1 MSIYDEAHTID
12 QIAAVMRS
20 CVSRGVCKS
29 DALDEA
35 LAVRGDMPV
44 EACYEIAEIS
54 YDSVIQSH
62 LQSLGVTAGH
72 LLSPSVTQGHDE
84 SPGGPREVTQLVTQF
99 VERQKGEFNVRTLD
113 DMCGFKADQRNART
127 KALSRLEKQGKI
139 VRVNSKIGVYR
150 TVGGKKRSM
159 DLLNCSIEEFPIVLP
174 FGLNDMVEVYPKE
187 VILIAGESNAGKTS
201 LMFWILWHTL
211 CNLKSKGIL
220 NTVNTQDNSKG
231 ISLRY
236 ISSEMGENQTARK
249 AASLVVDDPEPL
261 KTWAEYVDC
270 IEVDGPVQDD
280 IIPYGLNVLDYLE
293 PPDNDYAKM
302 VGAIAD
308 IFHKLTSGVAI
319 ISIQKRSNSE
329 EGVGG
334 SGTREK
340 PRLSLNVTENKVD
353 GAYAFSTVK
362 ITKAKHYRD
371 YNPSGLE
378 FDFKVSNRGGK
389 VVPIS
394 GRWMPKKELDG
405 VRKMPNYGQMS
416 NGSALMGEMHGL
428 RAQSAPF

>member
-1 MSIYDEAHTID
+1 MADLGERIEKITTT
-12 QIAAVMRS
+12 VRKGRELRLGLTV
-20 CVSRGVCKS
+20 VSDMARAFQGDMDDTS
-29 DALDEA
+29 FAMLFDALWDASPE
-35 LAVRGDMPV
+35 VTGSHSQSPEV
-44 EACYEIAEIS
+44 T
-54 YDSVIQSH
+54 QSH
-62 LQSLGVTAGH
+62 QSSPFVTLGHSVSPEVTA
-72 LLSPSVTQGHDE
+72 LSELSH
-84 SPGGPREVTQLVTQF
+84 REVTAAVKNF
-99 VERQKGEFNVRTLD
+99 VDRHQGEFTTRTVD
-113 DMCGFKADQRNART
+113 DLCGFTFEQRNART
-127 KALSRLEKQGKI
+127 KALGRLERLGEI
-139 VRVNSKIGVYR
+139 VRVNNKVGVYR

-159 DLLNCSIEEFPIVLP
+159 DLLNCSIEEFPVVLP
-174 FGLNDMVEVYPKE
+174 FGLNELIEVYPKE
-187 VILIAGESNAGKTS
+187 VILIAGESNSGKTS

-220 NTVNTQDNSKG
+220 NTVNTQENSKG

-249 AASLVVDDPEPL
+249 AAALVVDDPEPL

-280 IIPYGLNVLDYLE
+280 IIPHGVTVLDYLE
-293 PPDNDYAKM
+293 PPDGDYAKM

-308 IFHKLTSGVAI
+308 IFHKLTTGIAI

-340 PRLSLNVTENKVD
+340 PRLSLNVVEHKVD

-371 YNPSGLE
+371 FNPSGLE
-378 FDFKVSNRGGK
+378 FDFKVSNRGGRI
-389 VVPIS
+389 VPIS
-394 GRWMPKKELDG
+394 QKWMNKKEIDA
-405 VRKMPNYGQMS
+405 VRKHPNYGKFS
-416 NGSALMGEMHGL
+416 Y
-428 RAQSAPF
+428 